1 MIEVRTTIEF
11 ERWLKRLK
19 DATAAVAITRRI
31 MRVAQG
37 TFGASRSVGGGVF
50 EMKFDLGPGY
60 RLYYVTRGKTVV
72 VLLCGGDKASQ
83 QKDIGKAKELAKALG
98 P

>member
-37 TFGASRSVGGGVF
+37 NFGASRSVGAGVF

>member
-1 MIEVRTTIEF
+1 MIDVRTTIDF
-11 ERWLKRLK
+11 DRWLKRLK
-19 DATAAVAITRRI
+19 DAQAAVAITRRI
-31 MRVAQG
+31 MRVVQG
-37 TFGASRSVGGGVF
+37 NFGATRSVGDGVF